1 MSLSV
6 TSTLV
11 THWKYLNE
19 GGASLVLAYTG
30 PSDIRFDNSILRL
43 RKSPIHPSTPHQPIP
58 TPADD
63 PTVVFQAHVISPLLN
78 SRYLP
83 TLHIVA
89 LGPLWLSELARSIH
103 DLRPKTRSDAD
114 QIDLTRASGV
124 LATNV
129 IGTTGI
135 AVEIK
140 VLPSLTLPVIPSIY
154 PINYSPSGVSF
165 QTLLFFPQKR
175 AITNPRIVAIV
186 CTLS

>member
-1 MSLSV
+1 MRVGERQRRRNECSVLHGGIVAAPTLGRDSVRSPLISSFSFMSLSV

-140 VLPSLTLPVIPSIY
+140 
-154 PINYSPSGVSF
+154 
-165 QTLLFFPQKR
+165 
-175 AITNPRIVAIV
+175 
-186 CTLS
+186 